1 MTIQNKILILY
12 QAAMRKYN
20 CCKPQSRQIRNSYKY
35 HDMQYYEIQFQVTPY
50 SEAACDLLSAIVAEC
65 AGLESFIPTPHGING
80 YVQTN
85 LFDRTALENAI
96 ADFPMPDVKVT
107 CRIEKAEDKNW
118 NEEWEKNGFKPLW
131 IDGRIY
137 IHADETTPDIK
148 PEFDIRIDPHQAFG
162 TGNHQTTAMIL
173 SHLADCNLSGL
184 RILDAGC
191 GTGIIGLFCALK
203 GAAEVTGYDIDNWS
217 VRNTLENIRLNQ
229 VSCMEVLE
237 GDASLLDGMA
247 PFDLVAANINR
258 NILLN
263 DMPSFVS
270 VLKNGGHLI
279 LSGFY
284 TEDIPLL
291 EEKANQLGLKLQTT
305 CEKEHWAMLAFRK
318 K

>member
-1 MTIQNKILILY
+1 
-12 QAAMRKYN
+12 
-20 CCKPQSRQIRNSYKY
+20 
-35 HDMQYYEIQFQVTPY
+35 MQYYEIQFHVAPY
-50 SEAACDLLSAIVAEC
+50 SETACDVLSAIVADC
-65 AGLESFIPTPHGING
+65 AGLESFIPTPYGING
-80 YVQTN
+80 YAQTT
-85 LFDRTALENAI
+85 LFDRPALEKAL
-96 ADFPMPDVKVT
+96 AEFPLPDVKVT

-118 NEEWEKNGFKPLW
+118 NEEWEKNSFKPLW

-137 IHADETTPDIK
+137 IHADETVPEIK

-162 TGNHQTTAMIL
+162 TGNHQTTSMIL
-173 SHLADCNLSGL
+173 SYLADCDLTGL

-217 VRNTLENIRLNQ
+217 VRNTLENIRLNH

-237 GDASLLDGMA
+237 GDASLLEGMS

-263 DMPSFVS
+263 DMPLFNK
-270 VLKNGGHLI
+270 VLKDGGKLI

-291 EEKANQLGLKLQTT
+291 EEKANKLNLKLQTT
-305 CEKEHWAMLAFRK
+305 CEKDHWAMLIFSK
-318 K
+318 E